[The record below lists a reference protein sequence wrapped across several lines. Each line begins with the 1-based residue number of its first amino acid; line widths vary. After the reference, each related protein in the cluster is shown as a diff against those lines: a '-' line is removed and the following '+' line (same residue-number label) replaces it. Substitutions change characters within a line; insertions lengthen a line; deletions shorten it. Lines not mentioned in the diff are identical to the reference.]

1 MGTVVAFASTAGV
14 AIAGDTSGTTE
25 ETETAD
31 ATVSSGRVQRVFDFG
46 QAGAGAAGPPGG
58 IQEFGRR
65 LESEY
70 RTQEREHDRLGIE
83 RLGRIAGR
91 LAERTG
97 VDAVVVTRDEAGVA
111 RLREI
116 REDGSALAAETVA
129 LGSGGPVALG
139 RLEGAD
145 PDRTLDETVV
155 LVREAVDVASR
166 RDGITDDSIDVWS
179 LATDRGS
186 VS

>member
-14 AIAGDTSGTTE
+14 AIAGDTSGTTD
-25 ETETAD
+25 ETMTAG

-46 QAGAGAAGPPGG
+46 QAGAGAAGSPGG
-58 IQEFGRR
+58 VQEFGRR

-70 RTQEREHDRLGIE
+70 RSQEREHDRVGIE

-97 VDAVVVTRDEAGVA
+97 IDGVIATRDEEGVA

-116 REDGSALAAETVA
+116 REDGSALATEMVA
-129 LGSGGPVALG
+129 FGSGGPVALG

-145 PDRTLDETVV
+145 SDRTLDETAT

-166 RDGITDDSIDVWS
+166 RDGATDGSVDVWS
-179 LATDRGS
+179 LASDHGS
-186 VS
+186 GS